1 MRLKPLVHVCA
12 LVAVLGLFVQLA
24 GPVAPA
30 SQSTERDLDE
40 AEEELG
46 RIQGELGSAQE
57 QLQAAT
63 ARLRKVRF
71 TIASTEGEVQ
81 TIAKR
86 ILNRKEKLKR
96 IARELYMNGAAG
108 TLEILMSAED
118 LSDLEERA
126 TYLQSSG
133 EMHMKQLEDLAID
146 RIQMFEKL
154 DELDAARAEVTEM
167 TEAVASI
174 ERRLQADVSDQQR
187 QVGAIRD
194 DLQAERLARARA
206 AEQRAER
213 LQEQLQE
220 VVQPPPPP
228 EPPSPTN
235 GGVDWD
241 AIAQCESGGRWD
253 LDSTYDGGL
262 QFHPDTWL
270 GYGGG
275 SYARYAWQA
284 TREQQIAIAERVLDG
299 QGPGAWPH
307 CFQYG

>member
-30 SQSTERDLDE
+30 SQSTESDLDE
-40 AEEELG
+40 AQDELG

-63 ARLRKVRF
+63 TRLRKVRF
-71 TIASTEGEVQ
+71 TIAATEGEVQ

-86 ILNRKEKLKR
+86 ILKRKEKLKR

-146 RIQMFEKL
+146 RMQMFEKL
-154 DELDAARAEVTEM
+154 DELDAARAEVAEM

-206 AEQRAER
+206 AEERAER

-220 VVQPPPPP
+220 VVQPPAPPA
-228 EPPSPTN
+228 PPSPTN

-275 SYARYAWQA
+275 TYARYAWQA
-284 TREQQIAIAERVLDG
+284 TREQQIAIAEKVLDG